1 MQWKKDWIFTIKDKE
16 KPMYKV
22 VIVDDEPIIVEGLT
36 KSLPWEQW
44 GCQVVGTAESG
55 VEGIQVVNRTNP
67 HILITDI
74 NMPEIDGLTMIAALK
89 SSHPH
94 LEIAI
99 LTGYR
104 DFEYAREA
112 IRLGVTRLLLKP
124 SKIEE
129 LKEAVLAMVA
139 KSELAHIDSAH
150 TQPSSSQDDIAEEE
164 EDDIVMNEAGN
175 FIVKNALTY
184 IKQNYM
190 QKLKLSD
197 VADQVYVSQWHLSK
211 LLNRYTS
218 QSFSELLNTERIENA
233 KQLLKDPELRV
244 GDVAEIVGFLEVAHF
259 SRVFKKL
266 TGVSANE
273 YRRQISVI

>member
-1 MQWKKDWIFTIKDKE
+1 
-16 KPMYKV
+16 MYKV

-44 GCQVVGTAESG
+44 GCQVAGTAESG
-55 VEGIQVVNRTNP
+55 VEGIQVVNRTDP

-129 LKEAVLAMVA
+129 IKEAVLAMAA
-139 KSELAHIDSAH
+139 KVELDRIDSSK
-150 TQPSSSQDDIAEEE
+150 TQASPAQEDIAEE

>member
-1 MQWKKDWIFTIKDKE
+1 
-16 KPMYKV
+16 MYKV
-22 VIVDDEPIIVEGLT
+22 VIVDDEPIIVEGL
-36 KSLPWEQW
+36 SRSFPWEQW
-44 GCQVVGTAESG
+44 ECEVVGTAESG
-55 VEGIQVVNRTNP
+55 EEGIQVVNRTQP
-67 HILITDI
+67 DLLITDI
-74 NMPEIDGLTMIAALK
+74 SMPEIDGLTMIAALK
-89 SSHPH
+89 TQHPH
-94 LEIAI
+94 LEISI

-124 SKIEE
+124 SKMEE
-129 LKEAVLAMVA
+129 IKEAVQAMVT
-139 KSELAHIDSAH
+139 KVEKTRSSEVKM
-150 TQPSSSQDDIAEEE
+150 TQEVLPRAREESEGDDA
-164 EDDIVMNEAGN
+164 DDIVMNEAGN
-175 FIVKNALTY
+175 FIVKNAMAY

-197 VADQVYVSQWHLSK
+197 VAEHVYVSQWHLSK

-218 QSFSELLNTERIENA
+218 QSFSDLLNTERIENA

-266 TGVSANE
+266 TGISANE
-273 YRRQISVI
+273 YRRQISVL